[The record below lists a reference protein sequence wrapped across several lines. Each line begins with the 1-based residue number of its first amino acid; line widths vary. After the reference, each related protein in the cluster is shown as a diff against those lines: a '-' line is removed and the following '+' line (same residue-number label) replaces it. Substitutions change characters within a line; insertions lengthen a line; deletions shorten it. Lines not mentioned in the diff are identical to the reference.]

1 MPRMPRQARSRR
13 QRLNLQTFLRWYGNE
28 FFVAGFRPPYG
39 EEQAWTD
46 QEALDFYHK
55 NREAIHRLA
64 KEQGREVALQE
75 WIAKERA

>member
-1 MPRMPRQARSRR
+1 
-13 QRLNLQTFLRWYGNE
+13 LNLQTFLRWYGNE
-28 FFVAGFRPPYG
+28 FFVAGFGPPYG
-39 EEQAWTD
+39 AVQTWTD